1 VEARKTQPAQP
12 IARQSATV
20 VRLTLKVANPRDVRV
35 ELRDHA
41 VKLGG
46 FPVLVTDTRLVLRV
60 PPAKLSQAMARIGKA
75 GLVLEKTLSRE
86 DLSLQI
92 ARLEGQLESKRTILA
107 ELRGFFDTSD
117 VAATLAIETNMNQLV
132 TELEVV
138 KGQLRVLHDRASL
151 VRIEIDFQ
159 FKERDRVTEVVS
171 PFEWLNTVDLQ
182 RFIEDFQ

>member
-1 VEARKTQPAQP
+1 
-12 IARQSATV
+12 
-20 VRLTLKVANPRDVRV
+20 
-35 ELRDHA
+35 
-41 VKLGG
+41 
-46 FPVLVTDTRLVLRV
+46 
-60 PPAKLSQAMARIGKA
+60 MARIGKA

-92 ARLEGQLESKRTILA
+92 ARLEGQLESKRSILA
-107 ELRGFFDTSD
+107 ELRGFFDTSV

-182 RFIEDFQ
+182 RFIEDFQSAVVGRPFRALRWYGWHWPARVLTRWSARRRFASTPKAAT